1 MPDFTPQYVLCI
13 DFETHYDADYSLKK
27 LGTEGYVRD
36 PRFETIGV
44 AVDDGEECTWFED
57 AEFRAWA
64 KTIDWSKC
72 AVIMHHAH
80 FDGLILAH
88 HYGIFPGFFFCTLSM
103 ARAIHGPGKIGLEYL
118 MPKYGLGQKGHE
130 VVEAK
135 GKRRKDFTQAEWLQ
149 YGVYSMNDVRGTKGI
164 FYAMTDGGE
173 FPESELHLN
182 DAIIRM
188 FTEPVFQLDEPLLTQ
203 YLIDERKRKKEM
215 LDRLSETPELLR
227 SVLMSNDKFAEL
239 LWSLGIDPPKKIS
252 IAKTKAARLVDPK
265 AEPVETY
272 AFAKSDPGMQE
283 LLEHP
288 EDQIRW
294 LAEARVATKSTI
306 NETRT
311 ERFLRLG
318 KSGQR
323 MCVYLKAS
331 GAHTHRLSGAD
342 GTNWQNLER
351 YNKKKPESGALRRAV
366 VAPVGERVIVADS
379 SQIEA
384 RKTAWLAGHE
394 VLLKAFADKRDI
406 YSELASVIY
415 NRHVDRKKNPD
426 DFLEGFIA
434 KCAYLGLG
442 YSMGYY
448 TFAATLLRGMLGGP
462 TVQFKWQD
470 AENLDVDLDKFLGG
484 KTGER
489 RIKRIKKMP
498 SRITEDE
505 KQLHCAVADKI
516 VRIYRKEN
524 EPIVELWKLMG
535 EVIETMYELGEDEQ
549 VSFGPGDCLFAER
562 HAILLPSGLKL
573 NYPGLEYRER
583 RKKEP
588 EEMDDEDEEEYEGGY
603 YSYLGAHNQRRK
615 IYGGMLTENVVQAL
629 ARIVITDQLL
639 HIKAK
644 YNRLPASFTHDELIY
659 VAPEQHAAQMSR
671 ILEDTMKTPPSW
683 APGLPLASEG
693 GFAQSYGLAK

>member
-1 MPDFTPQYVLCI
+1 M
-13 DFETHYDADYSLKK
+13 
-27 LGTEGYVRD
+27 
-36 PRFETIGV
+36 
-44 AVDDGEECTWFED
+44 
-57 AEFRAWA
+57 
-64 KTIDWSKC
+64 
-72 AVIMHHAH
+72 
-80 FDGLILAH
+80 
-88 HYGIFPGFFFCTLSM
+88 
-103 ARAIHGPGKIGLEYL
+103 
-118 MPKYGLGQKGHE
+118 
-130 VVEAK
+130 
-135 GKRRKDFTQAEWLQ
+135 
-149 YGVYSMNDVRGTKGI
+149 
-164 FYAMTDGGE
+164 
-173 FPESELHLN
+173 
-182 DAIIRM
+182 
-188 FTEPVFQLDEPLLTQ
+188 
-203 YLIDERKRKKEM
+203 
-215 LDRLSETPELLR
+215 
-227 SVLMSNDKFAEL
+227 LMSNEKFAEL

-252 IAKTKAARLVDPK
+252 TQKTKTARETDPK
-265 AEPVETY
+265 AAPVETY

-366 VAPVGERVIVADS
+366 VAPEGHVVVVADS

-384 RKTAWLAGHE
+384 RMTAWLAGHTE
-394 VLLKAFADKRDI
+394 LMKAFADKRDI

-415 NRHVDRKKNPD
+415 NRHVDRKKNPGD
-426 DFLEGFIA
+426 WLEGHIA

-462 TVQFKWQD
+462 PVQFKEQD
-470 AENLDVDLDKFLGG
+470 AKNLEVDVGMFASG

-489 RIKRIKKMP
+489 RIRRIKKMP
-498 SRITEDE
+498 SRITEAE
-505 KQLHCAVADKI
+505 KIVHCAVADQI
-516 VRIYRKEN
+516 VKTYRSTN
-524 EPIVELWKLMG
+524 QPIVELWKMMT
-535 EVIETMYELGEDEQ
+535 EVIETMYELGDDEQ
-549 VSFGPGDCLFAER
+549 VSFGPGECLIAER

-573 NYPGLEYRER
+573 NYPGLEYKER

-603 YSYLGAHNQRRK
+603 FSYLGAHNQRRK
-615 IYGGMLTENVVQAL
+615 IYGGMATENAIQAL
-629 ARIVITDQLL
+629 ARIVVTDQLL
-639 HIKAK
+639 HMKAA
-644 YNRLPASFTHDELIY
+644 YGLRPASTTHDEHIF
-659 VAPEQHAAQMSR
+659 VSPEQHGPQVHR
-671 ILEDTMKTPPSW
+671 LLVETMRMAPAW
-683 APGLPLASEG
+683 ASELPLEAEG
-693 GFAQSYGLAK
+693 GFSRRYGDAK